1 MCGEDGARPDG
12 DVVGDTHLPRQHRP
26 VADRARARNADL
38 RHQDDVFSYIAV
50 MADLNQVVDLAA
62 PPDDGLAESRTVDGA
77 IGADLDVLLDA
88 QPSYLGNLAVRRAV
102 ERVAEAIGTEHRAR
116 MDDDP
121 VADDDAVLDDHAR
134 MEHHVVAER
143 RSDPH
148 EAERPH
154 PAPRPDAR
162 VSFDDGAG
170 AHQSRRVH
178 ARPVGDHGRRMD
190 ARRYR
195 GLGVEEAQKQLDG
208 NKVELDKLRDELE
221 KKGQLL
227 SADARRDKQDQLE
240 RKLRDAQ
247 RLAGDLEKELQ
258 RKEQNMGAKILRELE
273 GIFTRVGKEKGYV
286 LIIERRQAGIVYGA
300 PDADVTEEVIKAF
313 DDEMRKAKK

>member
-1 MCGEDGARPDG
+1 MSGRFKDAT
-12 DVVGDTHLPRQHRP
+12 VVGAALAGL
-26 VADRARARNADL
+26 VALAWVLTPALAQAPQAPPATRIG
-38 RHQDDVFSYIAV
+38 Y
-50 MADLNQVVDLAA
+50 VDLQRI
-62 PPDDGLAESRTVDGA
+62 LARSQAGV
-77 IGADLDVLLDA
+77 
-88 QPSYLGNLAVRRAV
+88 Q
-102 ERVAEAIGTEHRAR
+102 AR
-116 MDDDP
+116 EQLEKDK
-121 VADDDAVLDDHAR
+121 
-134 MEHHVVAER
+134 
-143 RSDPH
+143 
-148 EAERPH
+148 
-154 PAPRPDAR
+154 
-162 VSFDDGAG
+162 
-170 AHQSRRVH
+170 
-178 ARPVGDHGRRMD
+178 VGM
-190 ARRYR
+190 
-195 GLGVEEAQKQLDG
+195 QKQLDG
-208 NKVELDKLRDELE
+208 HKVELDKLRDELE

>member
-1 MCGEDGARPDG
+1 MSGRFKDAT
-12 DVVGDTHLPRQHRP
+12 VVGAALAGL
-26 VADRARARNADL
+26 VALAWVLTPALAQAPQAPPATRIG
-38 RHQDDVFSYIAV
+38 Y
-50 MADLNQVVDLAA
+50 VDLQRI
-62 PPDDGLAESRTVDGA
+62 LARSQAGV
-77 IGADLDVLLDA
+77 
-88 QPSYLGNLAVRRAV
+88 Q
-102 ERVAEAIGTEHRAR
+102 AR
-116 MDDDP
+116 EQ
-121 VADDDAVLDDHAR
+121 L
-134 MEHHVVAER
+134 EKEK
-143 RSDPH
+143 
-148 EAERPH
+148 
-154 PAPRPDAR
+154 
-162 VSFDDGAG
+162 
-170 AHQSRRVH
+170 
-178 ARPVGDHGRRMD
+178 VGM
-190 ARRYR
+190 
-195 GLGVEEAQKQLDG
+195 QKQLDG
-208 NKVELDKLRDELE
+208 HKVELDKLRDELE